1 MGTTNNKGN
10 GFLRA
15 QTSKGV
21 KITRLRLV
29 LFYSGNLYAKKNK
42 IIIIII
48 NRFGIALMAS
58 IAHSTYV
65 YPY

>member
-1 MGTTNNKGN
+1 MGTRNNKGN

-29 LFYSGNLYAKKNK
+29 LFYSGNLYEKKK
-42 IIIIII
+42 KIIIII

>member
-1 MGTTNNKGN
+1 MGTRNNKGN

-29 LFYSGNLYAKKNK
+29 LFYSGNLYAKKK
-42 IIIIII
+42 K
-48 NRFGIALMAS
+48 
-58 IAHSTYV
+58 
-65 YPY
+65 

>member
-1 MGTTNNKGN
+1 MGTRNNKGN

-29 LFYSGNLYAKKNK
+29 LFYSGNLYAKKK
-42 IIIIII
+42 IIIII

>member
-1 MGTTNNKGN
+1 MGTRNNRGN

-29 LFYSGNLYAKKNK
+29 LFYSGNLYAKKKNNNNNNK
-42 IIIIII
+42 QVW
-48 NRFGIALMAS
+48 NCLDGLNC
-58 IAHSTYV
+58 
-65 YPY
+65 P

>member
-1 MGTTNNKGN
+1 MGTRNNKGN

-42 IIIIII
+42 IK
-48 NRFGIALMAS
+48 
-58 IAHSTYV
+58 
-65 YPY
+65 

>member
-1 MGTTNNKGN
+1 MGTRNNKGN

-29 LFYSGNLYAKKNK
+29 LFYSGNLYAKKK
-42 IIIIII
+42 KII